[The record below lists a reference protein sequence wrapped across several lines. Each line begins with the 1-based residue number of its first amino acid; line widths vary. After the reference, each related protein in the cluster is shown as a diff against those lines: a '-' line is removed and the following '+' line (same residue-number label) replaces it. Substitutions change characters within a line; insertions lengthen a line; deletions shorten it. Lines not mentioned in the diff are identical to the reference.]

1 MRKENRTTPLPI
13 NHEERPERSIGIEET
28 QGTGLIADPIYHYI
42 LMTDR
47 GEGEKTE
54 RDVIDTPWV
63 QRLRRIFQLQSA
75 RWVFP
80 SAEHTR
86 FQHSLGTMHV
96 AGTFARQIYPSL
108 SRVEQSEIPSFFY
121 VEELLRLAGLLHD
134 IGHGPF
140 CHFFDEQYL
149 ARFKTNHEEIGQH
162 IIREKISPL
171 LKRIRRSPHG
181 PFRKEET
188 LDPEQIAF
196 LIKRPLKKGREKPPR
211 WLILLQQLFRGIFT
225 VDNIDY
231 VSRDAYMTGVSIGPV
246 DWRRLL
252 HYTSYR
258 REGLVLDKR
267 GLDALAM
274 FLNARLYLYSNVYY
288 HRTTRSIDLQL
299 QEIFRETMEILCP
312 FHPLEEIDRYLSL
325 TDWFLMET
333 VAQWK
338 MSLSTREKRL
348 GKKWEEVLSR
358 KLKWRSAFE
367 EKLTL
372 REMEMGR
379 PVFLT
384 PKEVKRRMERFLP
397 RNLKGIEFHID
408 MAHHD
413 PRPLNPWYESGSEVL
428 LISDPG
434 SGRISREPLRSLFQ
448 YIPAKVAICR
458 VYVSTHRYDR
468 ELSRAARKA
477 LASEGYLETPET
489 NM

>member
-1 MRKENRTTPLPI
+1 MEGV
-13 NHEERPERSIGIEET
+13 EEI

-47 GEGEKTE
+47 LEEEETE

-75 RWVFP
+75 RWVYP

-96 AGTFARQIYPSL
+96 AGAFAEQLYPSL
-108 SRVEQSEIPSFFY
+108 SKVEKIELPSPY
-121 VEELLRLAGLLHD
+121 YIEELLRLAGLLHD

-149 ARFKTNHEEIGQH
+149 SCLKTNHEEIGQH
-162 IIREKISPL
+162 IVRERVSPI

-181 PFRKEET
+181 PFKKEEV

-196 LIKRPLKKGREKPPR
+196 LIKRPLKAEERKYPR
-211 WLILLQQLFRGIFT
+211 WLNLLQQLFRGIFT
-225 VDNIDY
+225 FDNIDY
-231 VSRDAYMTGVSIGPV
+231 VLRDAYMTGVSIGPM

-252 HYTSYR
+252 HYTSYSK
-258 REGLVLDKR
+258 EGLILDKR

-274 FLNARLYLYSNVYY
+274 FLNARLYLFSNVYY

-299 QEIFRETMEILCP
+299 QEIFKETMEILCP
-312 FHPLEEIDRYLSL
+312 FHPLEEIDRYLFL
-325 TDWFLMET
+325 TDWFLMEK
-333 VAQWK
+333 VLEWK
-338 MSLSTREKRL
+338 DSRSAKERRL
-348 GKKWEEVLSR
+348 GKKWADVLSR
-358 KLKWRSAFE
+358 KLKWSSAFE

-372 REMEMGR
+372 REMELGR
-379 PVFLT
+379 PTFLT
-384 PKEVKRRMERFLP
+384 PQEVKQRMEAFLP
-397 RNLKGIEFHID
+397 KRLKGIEFHID

-413 PRPLNPWYESGSEVL
+413 PRPLNPWHESEGTTL
-428 LISDPG
+428 LIYDPG
-434 SGRISREPLRSLFQ
+434 SKRISREPLRRLFQ

-458 VYVSTHRYDR
+458 VYTSTHRYDR
-468 ELSRAARKA
+468 ELSRAARRA
-477 LASEGYLETPET
+477 LASEGYLEAFET
-489 NM
+489 NV

>member
-1 MRKENRTTPLPI
+1 MKGV
-13 NHEERPERSIGIEET
+13 EEI

-47 GEGEKTE
+47 VEGEKTE

-75 RWVFP
+75 RWVYP

-96 AGTFARQIYPSL
+96 AGAFAEQLYPTL
-108 SRVEQSEIPSFFY
+108 AKIDKMDLPSPY
-121 VEELLRLAGLLHD
+121 YIEELLRLAGLLHD

-149 ARFKTNHEEIGQH
+149 SRFKTNHEEIGQH
-162 IIREKISPL
+162 IIRERVSPI

-181 PFRKEET
+181 LFKEGET
-188 LDPEQIAF
+188 LDPEQVAF
-196 LIKRPLKKGREKPPR
+196 LMKRPSRGEDRKHPR
-211 WLILLQQLFRGIFT
+211 WLNFLQQLFRGIFT
-225 VDNIDY
+225 FDNIDY
-231 VSRDAYMTGVSIGPV
+231 VLRDAYMTGISIGPM

-258 REGLVLDKR
+258 KEGLILDKR

-299 QEIFRETMEILCP
+299 QEIFKETMEILCP

-325 TDWFLMET
+325 TDWFLMEE
-333 VAQWK
+333 VLEWK
-338 MSLSTREKRL
+338 GSRSAKERRL
-348 GKKWEEVLSR
+348 GKKWADILSR
-358 KLKWRSAFE
+358 KLKWSSVFE

-372 REMEMGR
+372 REIELGR
-379 PVFLT
+379 STFLT
-384 PKEVKRRMERFLP
+384 PPEVKQRMETFLP
-397 RNLKGIEFHID
+397 KRLKGIEFHID

-413 PRPLNPWYESGSEVL
+413 PRPLNPWHESEGMTL
-428 LISDPG
+428 LIYDPG
-434 SGRISREPLRSLFQ
+434 SKRISREPLRRLFQ

-458 VYVSTHRYDR
+458 VYTSTHRYDR
-468 ELSRAARKA
+468 ALNRAAQQA
-477 LASEGYLETPET
+477 LTSEGYLEAFET
-489 NM
+489 NV

>member
-1 MRKENRTTPLPI
+1 M
-13 NHEERPERSIGIEET
+13 EEIQGI
-28 QGTGLIADPIYHYI
+28 GLIADPIYHYI
-42 LMTDR
+42 VMTDR
-47 GEGEKTE
+47 VQGEETE
-54 RDVIDTPWV
+54 RDVIDTLWV

-80 SAEHTR
+80 TAEHTR

-96 AGTFARQIYPSL
+96 AGVFSERLYSSLHRIEKGELPS
-108 SRVEQSEIPSFFY
+108 SSYI
-121 VEELLRLAGLLHD
+121 EELLRLAGLLHD
-134 IGHGPF
+134 VGHGPF

-162 IIREKISPL
+162 IIRERVSPI

-181 PFRKEET
+181 PFTRGET
-188 LDPEQIAF
+188 LEPEQVAF
-196 LIKRPLKKGREKPPR
+196 LIKRPMKREERKHPR
-211 WLILLQQLFRGIFT
+211 WLNLLQHLFRGIFT

-231 VSRDAYMTGVSIGPV
+231 VLRDAYMTGVSIGPM

-252 HYTSYR
+252 HYTSYQK
-258 REGLVLDKR
+258 EGLILDKR

-325 TDWFLMET
+325 TDWFVMEK
-333 VAQWK
+333 VLEWER
-338 MSLSTREKRL
+338 SLSPKERQL
-348 GKKWEEVLSR
+348 GKKWAEVLSR
-358 KLKWRSAFE
+358 KLKWSSVFE

-372 REMEMGR
+372 REVELGR
-379 PVFLT
+379 PSFLT
-384 PKEVKRRMERFLP
+384 PREVEQRMEAFLP
-397 RNLKGIEFHID
+397 TALKEIEFHID

-413 PRPLNPWYESGSEVL
+413 PRPLNPWHESEGATL
-428 LISDPG
+428 LIFDPG
-434 SGRISREPLRSLFQ
+434 SKRISKEPLRRLFQ

-458 VYVSTHRYDR
+458 VYASNHRYDR
-468 ELSRAARKA
+468 ELRRAARRA
-477 LASEGYLETPET
+477 LASEGFLDAFET
-489 NM
+489 NV

>member
-1 MRKENRTTPLPI
+1 MSVQEA
-13 NHEERPERSIGIEET
+13 T

-47 GEGEKTE
+47 VEGEETE

-75 RWVFP
+75 RWVYP

-96 AGTFARQIYPSL
+96 AGVFAEKLYPSL
-108 SRVEQSEIPSFFY
+108 YKIENGELPSSY
-121 VEELLRLAGLLHD
+121 YIEELLRLAGLLHD

-149 ARFKTNHEEIGQH
+149 SRFQTNHEEIGQH
-162 IIREKISPL
+162 IIQERVSSI

-181 PFRKEET
+181 SFRNQEV
-188 LDPEQIAF
+188 LDPGQISF
-196 LIKRPLKKGREKPPR
+196 LIKRPRKREERGHPR
-211 WLILLQQLFRGIFT
+211 WIRFLQQLFRGIFT
-225 VDNIDY
+225 FDNIDY
-231 VSRDAYMTGVSIGPV
+231 VLRDAYMTGVSIGPI

-258 REGLVLDKR
+258 KEGLILDQR

-299 QEIFRETMEILCP
+299 QEIFKETMEILCP
-312 FHPLEEIDRYLSL
+312 FHPLEDIDRYLSL
-325 TDWFLMET
+325 TDWFLMEE
-333 VAQWK
+333 VLRWRL
-338 MSLSTREKRL
+338 SLSGKERRL
-348 GKKWEEVLSR
+348 GEKWADVLSR
-358 KLKWRSAFE
+358 KLKWRSAFK

-372 REMEMGR
+372 REMEFGR
-379 PVFLT
+379 PPFLA
-384 PKEVKRRMERFLP
+384 PQEVKQRMEAFLP
-397 RNLKGIEFHID
+397 KRLRGIEFHID

-413 PRPLNPWYESGSEVL
+413 PRPLNPWHESEGTTL
-428 LISDPG
+428 LIYDPG
-434 SGRISREPLRSLFQ
+434 SKRISREPLKRLFQ

-458 VYVSTHRYDR
+458 VYTSTHRYDR
-468 ELSRAARKA
+468 ELSQAARRA
-477 LASEGYLETPET
+477 LVSEGYLEAFET
-489 NM
+489 NV

>member
-1 MRKENRTTPLPI
+1 MKGKAEI
-13 NHEERPERSIGIEET
+13 
-28 QGTGLIADPIYHYI
+28 QGAGLIADPIYHYI

-47 GEGEKTE
+47 MEGEGTE

-75 RWVFP
+75 RWVYP

-96 AGTFARQIYPSL
+96 AGVFAEQLYPSL
-108 SRVEQSEIPSFFY
+108 SQVENGDLPSFY
-121 VEELLRLAGLLHD
+121 YIEEVLRLAGLLHD

-149 ARFKTNHEEIGQH
+149 SRFKTNHEEIGQH
-162 IIREKISPL
+162 IIRERISPIL
-171 LKRIRRSPHG
+171 YRIRRSPHG
-181 PFRKEET
+181 PFQNKEI

-196 LIKRPLKKGREKPPR
+196 LIKKPHQQEGRRHPR
-211 WLILLQQLFRGIFT
+211 WVVFLQQLFRGIFT
-225 VDNIDY
+225 FDNIDY
-231 VSRDAYMTGVSIGPV
+231 VLRDAYMTGVSIGPV

-252 HYTSYR
+252 HYTSFR
-258 REGLVLDKR
+258 REGLILDKR

-299 QEIFRETMEILCP
+299 QEIFKETMEILCP

-325 TDWFLMET
+325 TDWFLMEE
-333 VAQWK
+333 VLRWNR
-338 MSLSTREKRL
+338 SLSTKERQL
-348 GKKWEEVLSR
+348 GKKWADVLSR

-372 REMEMGR
+372 REMEFGR
-379 PVFLT
+379 PPFLT
-384 PKEVKRRMERFLP
+384 PQEVKQRMEAFLP
-397 RNLKGIEFHID
+397 KKLKGIEFYID

-413 PRPLNPWYESGSEVL
+413 PRPLNPWRESEGATL
-428 LISDPG
+428 LIYDPG
-434 SGRISREPLRSLFQ
+434 STKVSREPLKRLFQ

-458 VYVSTHRYDR
+458 VYTSTHRYDR
-468 ELSRAARKA
+468 ELSQAARRA
-477 LASEGYLETPET
+477 LVSEGYLEAFET
-489 NM
+489 NV